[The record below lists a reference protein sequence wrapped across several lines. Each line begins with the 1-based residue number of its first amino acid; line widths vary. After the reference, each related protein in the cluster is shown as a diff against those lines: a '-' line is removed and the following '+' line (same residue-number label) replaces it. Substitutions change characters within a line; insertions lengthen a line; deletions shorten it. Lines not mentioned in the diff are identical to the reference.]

1 MKEDFEIPLDD
12 SDLHFKLLLEAS
24 LILLKEKGSG
34 FFISKPDS
42 AEEN

>member
-12 SDLHFKLLLEAS
+12 SELHFKLLLEVS

-42 AEEN
+42 AEES

>member
-12 SDLHFKLLLEAS
+12 SDSHFKLLLEVS